1 MSTSVGFQLYSNN
14 PLLQVTVTIGDK
26 DDDTSAAEARGAHS
40 IVLPIEGQGRRKIT
54 INTSELEDK
63 VHIVFFC
70 VTMVHFT
77 LLNLCIRVRHVM
89 LCWIS

>member
-1 MSTSVGFQLYSNN
+1 MSTSVSFQLYSNN

-63 VHIVFFC
+63 VHNVFF
-70 VTMVHFT
+70 VLQWF
-77 LLNLCIRVRHVM
+77 
-89 LCWIS
+89 ISVCSIFVSGSGM